1 MEAVTRLKPELV
13 VVLLTLAGGAM
24 VAAADLSRSYIP
36 LFFGW
41 GAFGA
46 IPWILGRME
55 S

>member
-1 MEAVTRLKPELV
+1 MRTLIRAGGLM

-36 LFFGW
+36 LFIGW
-41 GAFGA
+41 ALFGA
-46 IPWILGRME
+46 IPWILGRIE